1 MSSYPKKS
9 PLKDPVEIFLD
20 SHKKSR
26 MNFLEESNIP
36 EQPYTPSKL
45 KEKMK
50 SNNLRYINAAIS
62 NETPQ
67 EDKKEKNQSI
77 IKSNNIYREIKS
89 TKKVDENQAYP
100 SRESQKSE
108 ESDYRVPNFN
118 CLSSEK

>member
-1 MSSYPKKS
+1 
-9 PLKDPVEIFLD
+9 
-20 SHKKSR
+20 
-26 MNFLEESNIP
+26 MNFFEESSIP

-50 SNNLRYINAAIS
+50 SNNLRYINAAVS
-62 NETPQ
+62 NETQ
-67 EDKKEKNQSI
+67 HEDKKEKNQSV

-89 TKKVDENQAYP
+89 TKKAEENQAYP

-118 CLSSEK
+118 CLSN